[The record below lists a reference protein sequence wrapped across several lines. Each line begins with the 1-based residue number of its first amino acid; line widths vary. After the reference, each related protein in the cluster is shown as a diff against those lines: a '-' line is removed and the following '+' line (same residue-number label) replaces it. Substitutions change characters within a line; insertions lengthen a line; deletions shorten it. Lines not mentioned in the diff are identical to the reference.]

1 MRHVKPDTQL
11 LHAQMLQQGFAPDS
25 ADYDG
30 RTALM
35 LAAVKGHADVA
46 VALISAGADV
56 MVKDNLKRNPL
67 VEACVYGH
75 TDIIELL
82 TRQGAT

>member
-1 MRHVKPDTQL
+1 MCVLAFTCL
-11 LHAQMLQQGFAPDS
+11 LCLQMLQQGFAPDS

-56 MVKDNLKRNPL
+56 MVRDNLKRTPL
-67 VEACVYGH
+67 MEACVYGH
-75 TDIIELL
+75 SDIIELL